1 MNLDELKSVWNTES
15 SDDVY
20 IPANVQQLRKAQH
33 PLDKL
38 KRNMKNEW
46 FMQLLAIIVLAF
58 VPVLQHI
65 PKGLYPVYYTSYAFL
80 VAVSIYYLNCFRN
93 FYNHIVHYSG
103 DTRDSLTE
111 IYGEFKLNIRRYHAF
126 GILLLPFA
134 LIWIGVCIE
143 TNLQKKGKH
152 LMQLSDHT
160 RILLVVT
167 VIITILILILAIFG
181 WTKYYYGRYLK
192 QIKAVLDELEAN

>member
-15 SDDVY
+15 SDDVHV
-20 IPANVQQLRKAQH
+20 PANVQQLKKTQH

-58 VPVLQHI
+58 IPVLQHI

-111 IYGEFKLNIRRYHAF
+111 IYREFKLNIRRYHTF

-134 LIWIGVCIE
+134 LIWMGVYVQ
-143 TNLQKKGKH
+143 TDLLKKGQH
-152 LMQLSDHT
+152 LMQLPDQT
-160 RILLVVT
+160 KMVLAAVAVMT
-167 VIITILILILAIFG
+167 VLILILAVFG

-192 QIKAVLDELEAN
+192 QLKAILDELESN